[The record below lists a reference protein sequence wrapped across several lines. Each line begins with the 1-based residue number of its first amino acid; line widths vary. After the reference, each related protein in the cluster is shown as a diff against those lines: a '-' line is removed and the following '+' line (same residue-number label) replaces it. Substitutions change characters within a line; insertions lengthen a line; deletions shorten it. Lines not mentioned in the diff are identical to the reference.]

1 MMSGDL
7 ISHGFSSWKRLSKL
21 TRRELPEES
30 GVYVF
35 RLDKTFGRLVGE
47 SDVLY
52 IGSTKNLR
60 NRLWRNYIKGRG
72 GKTTK
77 RIHYYLMKLRYLD
90 RVEVSWVKLGDYES
104 LEEKLREEYE
114 KDHHELPPWN
124 RQK

>member
-1 MMSGDL
+1 MSKDL
-7 ISHGFSSWKRLSKL
+7 INYGFSSWKQFSKL
-21 TRRELPEES
+21 KEGDIPEEP
-30 GVYVF
+30 GVYVL

-47 SDVLY
+47 SDILY
-52 IGSTKNLR
+52 MGSTENLR
-60 NRLWRNYIKGRG
+60 KRLWGNYIKGRG

-77 RIHYYLMKLRYLD
+77 RIHYYLISLGYLD
-90 RVEVSWVKLGDYES
+90 RVEVSWVKSGDYKS